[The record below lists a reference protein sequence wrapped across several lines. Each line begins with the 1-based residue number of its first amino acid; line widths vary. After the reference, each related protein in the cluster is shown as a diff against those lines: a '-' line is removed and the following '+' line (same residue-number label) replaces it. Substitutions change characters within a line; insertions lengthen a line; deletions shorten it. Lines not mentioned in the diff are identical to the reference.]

1 MYSVKFDKKLR
12 GDYIMRININIDDE
26 LLLKID
32 EYASRHFVNRTSAIC
47 MLISNSLILEE
58 NMKID
63 ELVRFILNEQK
74 NNY

>member
-12 GDYIMRININIDDE
+12 GDYIMRINIDDE

-47 MLISNSLILEE
+47 MLISNSLIADDNSHQLDDL
-58 NMKID
+58 KK
-63 ELVRFILNEQK
+63 FILNLQK
-74 NNY
+74 NND